1 MQNPEENP
9 QIRESHV
16 KREENINSRISPAS
30 NGLLKSSKNS
40 DNLKRTWLQ
49 ACEENYSYECC
60 IRKMINLLQRL
71 LEMRLSQHKCA

>member
-30 NGLLKSSKNS
+30 NGFDEKNS

-49 ACEENYSYECC
+49 AREENYSYECC